1 MSADPRPAGEFFDLS
16 KLKNLAAAI
25 FSRSFAEINKFSRL
39 DSHRPTV
46 DSHSCF
52 IFINDK
58 IKLLLTLLL
67 FKVAP

>member
-1 MSADPRPAGEFFDLS
+1 MSNDPRPAGEFFDLS
-16 KLKNLAAAI
+16 KLKNLAAI

-52 IFINDK
+52 IYKNDK
-58 IKLLLTLLL
+58 
-67 FKVAP
+67 